1 MTLTMA
7 SLQDEQPPAQPGT
20 PLPRVLVVD
29 DDAGMRAY
37 IRECLAVLPVRV
49 EEAPDGRHALEQ
61 IQAGPTEDLALV
73 ISDIVMPGLDG
84 RALKA
89 ALQADPRWSG
99 VPVLLISGEAVRVR
113 DGPVLR
119 KPFNARRLRAAVQA
133 LLSRPARPG

>member
-7 SLQDEQPPAQPGT
+7 SMQDEQPPAQPGT
-20 PLPRVLVVD
+20 QLPRVLIVD

-49 EEAPDGRHALEQ
+49 AEASDGHDALAQ
-61 IQAGPTEDLALV
+61 IRGRAARDLALV

-84 RALKA
+84 RGLKA
-89 ALQADPRWSG
+89 ALQAEPEWAE
-99 VPVLLISGEAVRVR
+99 VPVLLISGEAVRGR

-119 KPFNARRLRAAVQA
+119 KPFNARRLCAVVQV
-133 LLSRPARPG
+133 LLDRCTRPG